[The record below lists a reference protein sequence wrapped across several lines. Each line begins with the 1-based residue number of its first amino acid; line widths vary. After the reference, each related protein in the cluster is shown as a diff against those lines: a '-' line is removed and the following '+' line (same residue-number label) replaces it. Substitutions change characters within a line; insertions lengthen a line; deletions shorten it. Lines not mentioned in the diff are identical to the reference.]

1 LSANLEQNLEQTSV
15 PGSRAI
21 VPVYLAAG
29 PSVLLDIVRFLAALT
44 VAIGHLSQG
53 IFTFGWPPVLMDF
66 AVGAVSVFFVLSG
79 FMIRY
84 ITLVK
89 YGDLRRYAVD
99 RFARIY
105 SVAIPALVVT
115 FLLEALCA
123 HLNPAFY
130 AANFSHAGD
139 HLTSRIHLVQI
150 ALSQPW
156 TKGLIRTVATLTML
170 AESWFQDVVPLFNSP
185 FWSLSYECVYYAL
198 FGVFLYM
205 RGTRRFFAYVLVF
218 LLVGPTILLMFP
230 LWLLGCAAY
239 DAYQNGFWKRASLV
253 KLIGFSL
260 LSFIGVHGSNAF
272 VQHFHPHHVS
282 INRVVPY
289 MDYAAIAT
297 VAILLPLCIAA
308 RNLRL
313 SEKSLP
319 VRMIRR
325 VAAATYPL
333 YLIHFPMFAL
343 LAAVVPYP
351 RASLWAKLA
360 LLSVALAAALAL
372 SGPCDRLTD
381 YLRASLMRPNRA

>member
-15 PGSRAI
+15 PDSRAI

-44 VAIGHLSQG
+44 VAIGHLSQAY
-53 IFTFGWPPVLMDF
+53 FTSGWPPVLMDF
-66 AVGAVSVFFVLSG
+66 AIGSVSVFFVLSG

-84 ITLVK
+84 ITQVK
-89 YGDLRRYAVD
+89 YGNLRRYAVD

-105 SVAIPALVVT
+105 SVALPALALT
-115 FLLEALCA
+115 YLLEALCA
-123 HLNPAFY
+123 HFNPVFY
-130 AANFSHAGD
+130 TANFTQPESH
-139 HLTSRIHLVQI
+139 TSRIHLVQF

-156 TKGLIRTVATLTML
+156 MNGLLRAVATVTML
-170 AESWFQDVVPLFNSP
+170 AESWFQDARPLFNSP
-185 FWSLSYECVYYAL
+185 FWSLSYEWAYYVL

-239 DAYQNGFWKRASLV
+239 DAYQNGLWKRDSLV

-272 VQHFHPHHVS
+272 VQRFHPHHVS
-282 INRVVPY
+282 INRVMPY

-297 VAILLPLCIAA
+297 VAILLPLCIAV
-308 RNLRL
+308 RNLRV
-313 SEKSLP
+313 SEKSFI

-333 YLIHFPMFAL
+333 YLIHFPLFAL

-351 RASLWAKLA
+351 RASLWAKLI
-360 LLSVALAAALAL
+360 LLCVALAAALAL
-372 SGPCDRLTD
+372 SGPCDRLKD